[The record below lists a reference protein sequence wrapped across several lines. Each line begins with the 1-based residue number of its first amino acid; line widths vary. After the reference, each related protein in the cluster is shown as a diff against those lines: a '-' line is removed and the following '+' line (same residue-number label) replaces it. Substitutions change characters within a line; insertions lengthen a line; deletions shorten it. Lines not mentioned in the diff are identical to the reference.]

1 MSVDTIKSERVPCFV
16 DGTTLIHKRSPV
28 AAVDSD
34 RSVVK
39 QAACC
44 HLFCLLAQWLG
55 VTKTHPL
62 LLKHFFRQR
71 RKKKDT
77 GGACQTRHS
86 HNKPSQKYQR
96 PHHIHVTDQSSEFF
110 MIHCVIF
117 FYPES

>member
-16 DGTTLIHKRSPV
+16 DGTILIHKRSPV

-55 VTKTHPL
+55 VTSSPSEAL
-62 LLKHFFRQR
+62 LSAAPE
-71 RKKKDT
+71 KKK
-77 GGACQTRHS
+77 TRVVPA
-86 HNKPSQKYQR
+86 KLATVIISQVRNISGPIIY
-96 PHHIHVTDQSSEFF
+96 
-110 MIHCVIF
+110 M
-117 FYPES
+117 